1 MAKKFFSMS
10 QENKQIRLISEGKQ
24 IGARFSFVE
33 HGKTIWCSLG
43 IQFHDGKFKV
53 YLDEIEEGKM
63 DVDEYR
69 KDVGISF
76 TSVSDAL
83 DWVRENTQISLDE
96 LQPCKGL
103 KIFNPVFI
111 D

>member
-1 MAKKFFSMS
+1 
-10 QENKQIRLISEGKQ
+10 
-24 IGARFSFVE
+24 
-33 HGKTIWCSLG
+33 
-43 IQFHDGKFKV
+43 
-53 YLDEIEEGKM
+53 M